1 MSRSPNP
8 SLDVIRAYLEREFPG
23 HVRHSWWDQEA
34 LAHVFEV
41 SHETVRH
48 HVLVP
53 AGLLETCGDVMASLR
68 VSELADYMREA
79 RGQERRFVVR
89 KEGGTVRIRSTAL

>member
-1 MSRSPNP
+1 MSRSPDP
-8 SLDVIRAYLEREFPG
+8 SLDAIRAYLEREFPG
-23 HVRHSWWDQEA
+23 RVRHSWWDQAA

-48 HVLVP
+48 HVCVP
-53 AGLLETCGDVMASLR
+53 AGLVETCGDVTACLR
-68 VSELADYMREA
+68 ASELADYMREA
-79 RGQERRFVVR
+79 RRQDRRFIVR